1 VASVISPRSPIP
13 AGHASIT
20 FRRAGA
26 RTVLAEA
33 LAASPLRLLTPRNHG
48 KGAWAYL
55 ATLGGGMVD
64 GDCIDVRIVA
74 AEGTTALVGTQAS
87 TKVYRSPRGCSQK
100 LAVDV
105 APEAAVALVPD
116 PVVCFAGAH
125 YCQQIAVSVAPGGSL
140 LLLDGYTCGRS
151 ARGERWDFASF
162 SSRTTVT
169 RDGVRAF
176 VDATRLDAAH
186 GRISERMGRFDV
198 VLSLVALGPRF
209 AGVRAAMLRAP
220 ASVPFSKAAPTTA
233 VSPFGTDGAL
243 VRVAAEC
250 FESASRSLHASF
262 AELAALLGD
271 DPFARKW

>member
-1 VASVISPRSPIP
+1 MASVISPRSPIP

-26 RTVLAEA
+26 RTVVAEA

-48 KGAWAYL
+48 VGAWAYF

-64 GDCIDVRIVA
+64 GDHVDVRIVA

-87 TKVYRSPRGCSQK
+87 TKVYRSPRGCSQTF
-100 LAVDV
+100 AVHV
-105 APEAAVALVPD
+105 AREAAVALVPD
-116 PVVCFAGAH
+116 PVVCFAGAQ
-125 YCQQIAVSVAPGGSL
+125 YCQQTAVSVAPGGSL

-176 VDATRLDAAH
+176 VDAIRLDAVH

-220 ASVPFSKAAPTTA
+220 APVPFSGAAATTA
-233 VSPFGTDGAL
+233 ASPLGADGAL

-262 AELAALLGD
+262 TELAALLGD